1 MTTPPDVTDPAARTA
16 NLAIVGLGNVGSALV
31 TLVRERGEQIR
42 ADYGVDL
49 RITGVMSRRIG
60 MVADPA
66 GLDLAALEA
75 GDVPPGEDY
84 DASAIATWLEASRA
98 DVLVELS
105 AVDLVAGEPATSF
118 LRAALSRGIH
128 GVTANKGPVVHAYR
142 ELTALGAENGVRFR
156 FESATADCL
165 PIYSLYRESLPLD
178 RPHRVRGLMNGT
190 TTVILETIEAGGT
203 FDDGVRAA
211 QDAGIAEADPS
222 LDVDGFDAAV
232 KVVAIANVLMDADL
246 RVADIDITG
255 IRELDFAEVRAAKH
269 AGTPIRLVATVEQVD
284 GTVHGRVAPMRLEPG
299 DPFLTMGAMALGV
312 HFEGDLMP
320 GLTVVG
326 HDLTPRS
333 TAYGVL
339 ADVIS
344 VLRGR

>member
-1 MTTPPDVTDPAARTA
+1 MDLRLDPTVPAVRTA

-31 TLVRERGEQIR
+31 TLVRERADQIR
-42 ADYGVDL
+42 EDYAVDL
-49 RITGVMSRRIG
+49 RITGVMSRSLG
-60 MVADPA
+60 MVDDPA

-75 GDVPPGEDY
+75 GEVPQGEDY
-84 DASAIATWLEASRA
+84 DASEIATWLEASRA

-118 LRAALSRGIH
+118 LRAALARGIH

-142 ELTALGAENGVRFR
+142 ELTALGAEHGVRFR

-269 AGTPIRLVATVEQVD
+269 AGTPVRLVATVENLD
-284 GTVHGRVAPMRLEPG
+284 GVVHGRVAPTRLEPG
-299 DPFLTMGAMALGV
+299 DPFLSMGAMALGV